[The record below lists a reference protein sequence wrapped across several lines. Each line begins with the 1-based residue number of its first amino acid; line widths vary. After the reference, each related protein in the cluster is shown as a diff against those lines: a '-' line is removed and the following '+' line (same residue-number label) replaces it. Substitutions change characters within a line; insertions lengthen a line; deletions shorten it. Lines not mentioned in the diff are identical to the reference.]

1 MANATNSRMEI
12 HWTKQTVFPSSFHSI
27 FSSIDGIPVI
37 ESPEQ
42 LVLEFP
48 DFFHDNLQDNRITL
62 KNLRVGDQLFMPK
75 LQSLLDKSAFRESI
89 TIISGEKF
97 YLKGGKNFSDSSE
110 FRALRREFYSKI
122 DFSSSVKD
130 LLEKIEKKFEP
141 DYWAIHLRETD
152 RKKDSLSIKRII
164 DEILKLNDI
173 GAMRK
178 TQVYIAS
185 DEQKR
190 GLELHDKLVELG
202 FRPLYLSELNRNRL
216 SESEGLF
223 SVLDWILLSRATRI
237 VSYGST
243 TFSYEAAVAGGSFE
257 NRIYISDGLIK
268 KIIKSMNKELLNL
281 QLYGKFPYSSLFMRR
296 QKK

>member
-1 MANATNSRMEI
+1 MISPLSENQSQSSRER
-12 HWTKQTVFPSSFHSI
+12 SS
-27 FSSIDGIPVI
+27 
-37 ESPEQ
+37 
-42 LVLEFP
+42 
-48 DFFHDNLQDNRITL
+48 
-62 KNLRVGDQLFMPK
+62 
-75 LQSLLDKSAFRESI
+75 
-89 TIISGEKF
+89 
-97 YLKGGKNFSDSSE
+97 SDSSE

-122 DFSSSVKD
+122 KFSSSVKD

-164 DEILKLNDI
+164 DEILKLNNI

-190 GLELHDKLVELG
+190 GLELRDKLVELG